1 MSESILRNSGLTQVE
16 GGGWGQFCE
25 KISSIYTEVRPLP
38 YHASRCHGWE
48 TTLAVRGLSRPHHCF
63 FFEWVS
69 SAQII
74 SIGRLLPRYLR
85 HGCPDRQAIPVTG
98 EDTYLLTLLT
108 SQSRDRVD
116 RVRVVPS
123 NAPLGRGIR
132 FQNHSILVAQGFEPG
147 FNTKSGDV
155 LARCAIDTQSC
166 FVAKVSF
173 VHSPTM
179 KRTIN
184 RSWSPLLRSTSMGWN
199 PLSLVVPSLRVML
212 LLRWHRS
219 SLPRRSRLARTL

>member
-147 FNTKSGDV
+147 FNTKSGCV
-155 LARCAIDTQSC
+155 
-166 FVAKVSF
+166 FVSNKCG
-173 VHSPTM
+173 PTVQY
-179 KRTIN
+179 
-184 RSWSPLLRSTSMGWN
+184 TSMRILTAAENGRRAIPTSDWASVCA
-199 PLSLVVPSLRVML
+199 LL
-212 LLRWHRS
+212 LLRC
-219 SLPRRSRLARTL
+219 LRLSHAGV